1 MELIVIKDGANCP
14 NKFWGARVF
23 LDTSTNIFYECVK
36 KYRRKGFFY
45 EQGKIINDL
54 QTLIPLV

>member
-36 KYRRKGFFY
+36 KYRRKGFF
-45 EQGKIINDL
+45 
-54 QTLIPLV
+54 